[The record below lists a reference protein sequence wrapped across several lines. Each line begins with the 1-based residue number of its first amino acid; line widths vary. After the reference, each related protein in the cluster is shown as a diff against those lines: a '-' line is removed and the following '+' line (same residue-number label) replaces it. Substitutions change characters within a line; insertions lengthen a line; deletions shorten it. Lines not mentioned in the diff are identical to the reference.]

1 MVMINGIV
9 KTINSS
15 QLVLIS
21 SNGDDTTINTPAPPV
36 SPIVDEGDTCLGH
49 Y

>member
-21 SNGDDTTINTPAPPV
+21 SNGDDPTINTPAPPV